1 MAATGW
7 RGTSSVTMALAVRA
21 TCRLYSWSVG
31 VRRGELIG
39 VEWSWCARVDVSI
52 QLAVVECGSCRC
64 PNPTGKSYFSFSFV
78 EFVLRRGYW
87 PLLFRC
93 AHFGLIF
100 FLI

>member
-21 TCRLYSWSVG
+21 TCRLYSWFVG

-52 QLAVVECGSCRC
+52 QPAVFECGSCRC
-64 PNPTGKSYFSFSFV
+64 PNPIG
-78 EFVLRRGYW
+78 
-87 PLLFRC
+87 
-93 AHFGLIF
+93 
-100 FLI
+100 